1 MADLG
6 ISQMP
11 VAGGGE
17 GGQLKMIHEVDL
29 LQSLVNQEHTA
40 MDTVEHA
47 AADLEGQVGIDDSLS
62 AVQTVF
68 DDQNVAVV
76 VENGGVTGLISKI
89 DVIEY
94 LAAQR

>member
-1 MADLG
+1 
-6 ISQMP
+6 
-11 VAGGGE
+11 
-17 GGQLKMIHEVDL
+17 
-29 LQSLVNQEHTA
+29 

-76 VENGGVTGLISKI
+76 VENGGVTGVISKI